1 MKHQIHVT
9 QQDNSKYFDNK
20 LSQKVNIIERV
31 IRNIEN
37 DTGVVTRRG
46 AVPLEVVRIDG
57 RWTIKG
63 ELQGEKKLHTKQN
76 KKESILKGKKWDA
89 ITRHEQILLT
99 SVKFDTYEDWDECE
113 QAAREAFNSGT
124 ESLDGIPRF
133 RVEQVYELE
142 NKKYKIVKNNGKT
155 VIYYG
160 PEGEQ
165 KRTLEADSLGEFI
178 RLDKKI
184 LHSIDFI
191 KEKENEED

>member
-9 QQDNSKYFDNK
+9 PQDNSKYFDNK
-20 LSQKVNIIERV
+20 LSQKVKVIERI

-46 AVPLEVVRIDG
+46 ACPLEVVNVG
-57 RWTIKG
+57 GQWTIKG
-63 ELQGEKKLHTKQN
+63 ELREAQNSNAEKKTP
-76 KKESILKGKKWDA
+76 KEKKWDA

-113 QAAREAFNSGT
+113 QAAQEAFNSGT

-133 RVEQVYELE
+133 LVGQVYEIE
-142 NKKYKIVKNNGKT
+142 NKKYKIAKNNGKT

-165 KRTLEADSLGEFI
+165 KRTLEADTLGEFI
-178 RLDKKI
+178 RIDKEI
-184 LHSIDFI
+184 LHSIDFT
-191 KEKENEED
+191 EENKK